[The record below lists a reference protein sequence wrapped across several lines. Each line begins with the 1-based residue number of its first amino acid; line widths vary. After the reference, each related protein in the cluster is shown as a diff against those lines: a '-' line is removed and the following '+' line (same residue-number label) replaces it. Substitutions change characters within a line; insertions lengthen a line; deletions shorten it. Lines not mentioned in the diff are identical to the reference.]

1 MEAKMNIFINNKFIA
16 TTLIFVLAITAASLP
31 LPARERRGSDV
42 VVTLIDGGKVKGE
55 LLSVKKDALL
65 VYDNSS
71 RQGKSIELQQVAK
84 VKVLKTFWGLTGL
97 VAGLGVGTGV
107 AGLLHNDSN
116 FYVDEMESSLMIMT
130 LFSLAGMVY
139 GIVKSAPKKIFL
151 AGESSRSVQENLEK
165 LRRYARERD
174 PEKPTALGNATN
186 LK

>member
-1 MEAKMNIFINNKFIA
+1 MNVLKRDKFIA
-16 TTLIFVLAITAASLP
+16 TTLIFVLAISAASLP

-84 VKVLKTFWGLTGL
+84 VKVLRTFWGLTGL
-97 VAGLGVGTGV
+97 VVGLGVGTGV

-116 FYVDEMESSLMIMT
+116 FYVDEMGSSLILMT
-130 LFSLAGMVY
+130 LFSLAGMAF
-139 GIVKSAPKKIFL
+139 GIVKSAPKKISL
-151 AGESSRSVQENLEK
+151 TGESSQSVQENLEK

-174 PEKPTALGNATN
+174 TEKPTAPESVTN